1 MQRIEFTL
9 KKTNMGVHRAYG
21 CLRLIRPHYY
31 YYYYY
36 YMGAQ
41 YKHGVDHTIPPR
53 GLLVSGLV
61 ALRLALATH
70 DKVADLGGACQDTLN
85 GP

>member
-1 MQRIEFTL
+1 
-9 KKTNMGVHRAYG
+9 
-21 CLRLIRPHYY
+21 
-31 YYYYY
+31 
-36 YMGAQ
+36 MGAQ

-70 DKVADLGGACQDTLN
+70 DKVAELGGACQDTLN
-85 GP
+85 GPEARSTFNVSLCPHV